1 MAFDKEEVKQLKE
14 LFDSFEVKMDQK
26 FDNFEK
32 KVDQKFDIFEVKVDQ
47 KFEEQNYNFKVTLNY
62 ELMTI
67 KNDIEHIKKRLD
79 QFFETESEDVKA
91 AYDDIVDL
99 QKRVKKMELKLVS
112 LNK

>member
-1 MAFDKEEVKQLKE
+1 MSFDKEEVKQLKE

-26 FDNFEK
+26 FE
-32 KVDQKFDIFEVKVDQ
+32 DQRYD
-47 KFEEQNYNFKVTLNY
+47 FKVTLRY
-62 ELMTI
+62 ELMSI
-67 KNDIEHIKKRLD
+67 KDDIEYVKKKLD
-79 QFFETESEDVKA
+79 QFFETETEDVKA